1 MGGPQGE
8 KNDHRRVSFDHR
20 KRLDVGDSVHGR
32 KQSGIWLDTPPGRF
46 LTTVLEMGLT
56 FLFALGV
63 LFVVVGIAIMAIEFF
78 RKDS

>member
-1 MGGPQGE
+1 MAITFMAA
-8 KNDHRRVSFDHR
+8 NNLVS
-20 KRLDVGDSVHGR
+20 G
-32 KQSGIWLDTPPGRF
+32 WTTPPGRF

-56 FLFALGV
+56 FMFALGV

>member
-1 MGGPQGE
+1 MAA
-8 KNDHRRVSFDHR
+8 NNLVS
-20 KRLDVGDSVHGR
+20 G
-32 KQSGIWLDTPPGRF
+32 WTTPPGRF

>member
-1 MGGPQGE
+1 MKRTIIGGFLSIIGSVWTLAITFMAA
-8 KNDHRRVSFDHR
+8 NNLVS
-20 KRLDVGDSVHGR
+20 G
-32 KQSGIWLDTPPGRF
+32 WTTPPGRF